1 MPGPA
6 RPSFPSAPS
15 EPGIRRLG
23 VGGGSGGGGD
33 DRPIRAQ
40 VVVAIVILLV
50 LLAIPLYLLRRPSS
64 HAADADGEAS
74 AKAAFS
80 ASVPVPAPSAREAS
94 ERFTLAP
101 PVRVRCGSAPGRAE
115 RGAPCDQLPFFESAL
130 SAAIKKNPDC
140 APNEKKGG
148 TLNYVLKVDFDKQTL
163 HLFAGAS
170 GTLKGPRARRAAQCV
185 KQALPPAAWK
195 SIPHQ
200 YRYYEIAI
208 LATYAPERA
217 AAAPPG
223 VAPLFQ

>member
-15 EPGIRRLG
+15 EPGLRRLG

-64 HAADADGEAS
+64 HPVDAALDPS
-74 AKAAFS
+74 AAAAFS
-80 ASVPVPAPSAREAS
+80 ASVPVPAPSAKAA
-94 ERFTLAP
+94 ERLTLGT
-101 PVRVRCGSAPGRAE
+101 PVRVRCGSAQQKAE

-130 SAAIKKNPDC
+130 SAAIKKSIDC
-140 APNEKKGG
+140 APTEKSGG
-148 TLNYVLKVDFDKQTL
+148 SLNYVLKIDFDKQAV

-170 GTLKGPRARRAAQCV
+170 GSIKGAKARRAVECV
-185 KQALPPAAWK
+185 KQALPPPDWK
-195 SIPHQ
+195 TLAHQ
-200 YRYYEIAI
+200 YRYYEVAI
-208 LATYAPERA
+208 LATYAAPSETT
-217 AAAPPG
+217 PPG
-223 VAPLFQ
+223 APVFQ